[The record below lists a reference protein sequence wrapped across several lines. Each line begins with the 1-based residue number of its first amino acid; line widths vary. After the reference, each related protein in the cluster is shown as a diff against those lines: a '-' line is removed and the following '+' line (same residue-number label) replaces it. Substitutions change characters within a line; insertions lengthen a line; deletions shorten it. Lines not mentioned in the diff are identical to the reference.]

1 MAMEKSK
8 LGIAAFCLLA
18 ASAWAQTAT
27 PADVSKRVVYPLG
40 PDDVITIKASDAEE
54 ISDKPIRIATN
65 GTINLPMVGRLQVS
79 GLTVEEVEKEL
90 VTRLKPYIRNP
101 EVSVSVVELKSQPVS
116 VIGSVQTPGV
126 QQLQGRKTLVE
137 MLSLAGGL
145 RTDAGYNAKITREKE
160 WGPIPLPN
168 CAPDST
174 GKYYT
179 AEVNLKKVMDG
190 KTPEENIAI
199 MPHDVISVPKAQ
211 MVYVIGDVK
220 KAGALVLGEVPSMS
234 VLQALSMA
242 SGLER
247 TASATHSKILRV
259 ASAGGDQKRTEI
271 EVNLKNILAGK
282 AQDVPLQPEDILYVP
297 GSKSR
302 AITVKALETMVQ
314 IGSLSVIRY

>member
-1 MAMEKSK
+1 MEKSK
-8 LGIAAFCLLA
+8 FRIAAFCLLA
-18 ASAWAQTAT
+18 ASAWAQPVT
-27 PADVSKRVVYPLG
+27 PADASKHIAYPLG
-40 PDDVITIKASDAEE
+40 PDDVIVIKAVDAEE

-65 GTINLPMVGRLQVS
+65 GTINLPMVGRMQVS
-79 GLTVEEVEKEL
+79 GLTVDDVEKEL

-116 VIGSVQTPGV
+116 VIGSVQTPGIM
-126 QQLQGRKTLVE
+126 QLQGRKTLVE
-137 MLSLAGGL
+137 MLSLAGGV
-145 RTDAGYNAKITREKE
+145 RSDAGYSAKITREKE

-179 AEVNLKKVMDG
+179 AEVNVKKVMDG

-220 KAGALVLGEVPSMS
+220 HAGALVLGEHPSMS

-247 TASATHSKILRV
+247 TAAATHSKILRV
-259 ASAGGDQKRTEI
+259 AKADGENRTEI
-271 EVNLKNILAGK
+271 VVNLKNILSGK
-282 AQDVPLQPEDILYVP
+282 DQDIPLQPEDILYVP

-302 AITVKALETMVQ
+302 AITVKAIETMVQ